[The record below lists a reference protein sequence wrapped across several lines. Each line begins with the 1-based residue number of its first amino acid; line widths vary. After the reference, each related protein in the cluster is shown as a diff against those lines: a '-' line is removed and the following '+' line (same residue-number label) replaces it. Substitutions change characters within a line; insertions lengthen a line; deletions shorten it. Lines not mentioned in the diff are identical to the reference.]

1 MSCNRY
7 NHHFLQFRVLLSQTR
22 LIFEDLLG
30 RFDSIHTRHVD
41 VCQDDT
47 VAHVAAGLGHVSDV
61 HVELLPTVV
70 SLVDFKPVG
79 VIQYGLKRNHV
90 KDNVVSDKDSCLA
103 TTLLL
108 TLI

>member
-1 MSCNRY
+1 VSCYRN

-22 LIFEDLLG
+22 LIFEDLFS
-30 RFDSIHTRHVD
+30 RFDSIHTRHIN
-41 VCQDDT
+41 VCQDDA
-47 VAHVAAGLGHVSDV
+47 VAHVAAGLGHVSDI
-61 HVELLPTVV
+61 HVKLLLTVV

-79 VIQYGLKRNHV
+79 VIQYGLERNHI
-90 KDNVVSDKDSCLA
+90 KDNVVSDKYSCLA